1 MSISG
6 ISGGGYGYGYTSSI
20 NSLLQLSS
28 LKTTAS
34 YSAVT
39 AASKVSSTS
48 SNTSA
53 YSSVTSFLKEYQSEL
68 TGLEAAAAKLQTSKS
83 GNVFTELEAGT
94 TDESVASV
102 KRSWRLEAG
111 MDVNLDVHSVA
122 QSQRNVSTANYA
134 ADLADEDMEFEIAGP
149 GGNQTVSI
157 SSTNANGTKKTY
169 KQMYEEA
176 AKAVN
181 ANSKTGVKAS
191 VENENGKVSLVL
203 TGKDTGEANSF
214 SVYGKTGAAAGLEYI
229 DRAASDASYTVTQN
243 GYSQSYTSST
253 NKVSIAY
260 GRVDVELKKEGSANI
275 YSGVDTDKIADAVQD
290 MVDSY
295 NSVTKLLQNNSGR
308 GAGTA
313 AHLSSFQRGMAN
325 EKTLAYLGITTNKS
339 GDLVLDKERLA
350 EAMKED
356 YDFVVDTLG
365 GQFGLA
371 EKAAQ
376 KADQALSDSVQRIV
390 SNDLGGKT
398 SSSSALNSGANSA
411 ASSGN
416 AYTQFAN
423 FVSGGAYNL
432 VNYYA
437 VGMLLN
443 TMA

>member
-6 ISGGGYGYGYTSSI
+6 ISGGGYGYGYSSSI

-28 LKTTAS
+28 LKTTSS
-34 YSAVT
+34 YNAVSAVN
-39 AASKVSSTS
+39 KVSSTS

-53 YSSVTSFLKEYQSEL
+53 YASVTSFLKDYQSEL
-68 TGLEAAAAKLQTSKS
+68 TGLESAAAKLQTRMS
-83 GNVFTELEAGT
+83 GNVFTELEAGS
-94 TDESVASV
+94 TDEEVATAQ
-102 KRSWRLEAG
+102 KSWRLEAG
-111 MDVNLDVHSVA
+111 LDVNLDVHSVA
-122 QSQRNVSTANYA
+122 QSQRNVSVANYA
-134 ADLADEDMEFEIAGP
+134 ADLAEEDMEFEIAGP
-149 GGNQTVSI
+149 GGNQKVSI

-169 KQMYEEA
+169 KQMYQEA

-191 VENENGKVSLVL
+191 VESENGKVSLVL
-203 TGKDTGEANSF
+203 TGKSTGEANSF

-243 GYSQSYTSST
+243 GYSQDYTSST

-260 GRVDVELKKEGSANI
+260 GRVDVELKKEGSTNI
-275 YSGVDTDKIADAVQD
+275 YSGVDSDRIVDAVQD
-290 MVDSY
+290 LVDSY
-295 NSVTKLLQNNSGR
+295 NSVTNLLESNSGR

-313 AHLSSFQRGMAN
+313 AHLTSFQRGMAH
-325 EKTLAYLGITTNKS
+325 EKTLAALGITTNKA
-339 GDLVLDKERLA
+339 GDLVLDKEKLT
-350 EAMKED
+350 EALEKD

-371 EKAAQ
+371 EKASQ
-376 KADQALSDSVQRIV
+376 RADQALSDPVQRIV

-398 SSSSALNSGANSA
+398 STSSALNGNAGSSANA
-411 ASSGN
+411 GN

-423 FVSGGAYNL
+423 FASSGAYNL